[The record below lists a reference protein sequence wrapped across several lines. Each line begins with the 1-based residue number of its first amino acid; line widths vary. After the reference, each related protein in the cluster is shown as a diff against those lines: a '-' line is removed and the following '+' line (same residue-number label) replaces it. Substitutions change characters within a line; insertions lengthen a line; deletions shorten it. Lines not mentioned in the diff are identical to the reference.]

1 MGETTAISW
10 ADKTFNPWVGCTKVS
25 PGCDHCY
32 AEGWAKRS
40 GRDVWGAGK
49 ARQHTAPAYWREPL
63 KWNAE
68 AEATGV
74 RPRVFPSLCDPFD
87 AEAPQEWR
95 QEFWELIDRTPYIDW
110 LLLSKRP
117 NNMAKMLPHLWSM
130 EPAKNVWLGTS
141 VESQAQTWR
150 IEKLLGVEAAVH
162 FLSLEPLIGP
172 LTLDVRVLGRRCE
185 CPHDYHPYIP
195 GEGWQHYSECRAS
208 DRKGWVFTGP
218 DSSYR
223 LAARA
228 RIDWVITG
236 GESGHGR
243 RPMELEWADDIRR
256 QCEEAGVA
264 FWFKQISDL
273 KPGQGEDAL
282 GRVYHELPRLAA

>member
-1 MGETTAISW
+1 MAETTAISW

-40 GRDVWGAGK
+40 GRDVWGSGK
-49 ARQHTAPAYWREPL
+49 ARQHTAAGYWREPL

-68 AEATGV
+68 AESTGT

-95 QEFWELIDRTPYIDW
+95 QEFWEIIDRTPYIDW

-117 NNMAKMLPHLWSM
+117 NNMPKMLPHLWSM

-141 VESQAQTWR
+141 VESQAQDWR
-150 IEKLLGVEAAVH
+150 IDKLLEVRATVR

-172 LTLDVRVLGRRCE
+172 LDIRPYLPVNTQGR
-185 CPHDYHPYIP
+185 Y
-195 GEGWQHYSECRAS
+195 G
-208 DRKGWVFTGP
+208 
-218 DSSYR
+218 R
-223 LAARA
+223 LYPKDAVH
-228 RIDWVITG
+228 WVITG
-236 GESGHGR
+236 GESGPGR
-243 RPMELEWADDIRR
+243 RPMELSWAESLQR
-256 QCEEAGVA
+256 QCQDAGVA
-264 FWFKQISDL
+264 FWFKQIGDQR
-273 KPGQGEDAL
+273 PGQGEDAL
-282 GRVYHELPRLAA
+282 GRVYHELPRVA